1 MVPDKSLKIPLESPA
16 AKVVGDSFSQKSQNS
31 GRVKRLLCGVGL
43 KSIDFLIETKKLYKM
58 KKTGIIALGF
68 VAALFITA
76 CEQSG
81 TSFEDFNENV
91 TMAEEEVADLK
102 AAEATSSDISSARF
116 GGHLLQ
122 GGMMVG
128 GSHLFFGS
136 GFPPCA
142 TVSVDSDEF
151 PKTITIDYSEGC
163 TGRMGLEKKG
173 VVTIEMSDTIINEGA
188 VYKVSFTN
196 MTMGQREISKTATFT
211 NEGLNENEN
220 WVISFE
226 SLSTTA
232 FEKQGEEFIIER
244 DYSGKREWLSGFDTP
259 EVKDDQLLLSR
270 SGSITV
276 NGDLKFSKTTTDPL
290 LIDRTCKWPLSGIVE
305 ITRAEEIMSI
315 NYGVGECDNIAL
327 VTKDGDSEEIE
338 LNSGKFSLGFQ
349 RKHKHMNQNKG
360 WW

>member
-1 MVPDKSLKIPLESPA
+1 
-16 AKVVGDSFSQKSQNS
+16 
-31 GRVKRLLCGVGL
+31 
-43 KSIDFLIETKKLYKM
+43 M
-58 KKTGIIALGF
+58 KKTWIITLGL

-76 CEQSG
+76 CEQTG

-102 AAEATSSDISSARF
+102 SAEATASDVSSARF

-128 GSHLFFGS
+128 GSHLFFGT

-151 PKTITIDYSEGC
+151 PKTITINYSEGC

-173 VVTIEMSDTIINEGA
+173 VVTIYMSDTIINEGA
-188 VYKVSFTN
+188 IYTVTFTD
-196 MTMGQREISKTATFT
+196 MTMGRREISKTATFT
-211 NEGLNENEN
+211 NAGLNENNN

-226 SLSTTA
+226 SLSTTT
-232 FEKQGEEFIIER
+232 FERQGEEFIIER
-244 DYSGKREWLSGFDTP
+244 DYSGMREWLSGFDTP
-259 EVKDDQLLLSR
+259 EVRDDQLLLSR

-305 ITRAEEIMSI
+305 ITRADEIMTI
-315 NYGVGECDNIAL
+315 DYGTGECDNIAL

-338 LNSGKFSLGFQ
+338 LNSCQF
-349 RKHKHMNQNKG
+349 RKEFKRQNKHMKQNKG

>member
-1 MVPDKSLKIPLESPA
+1 
-16 AKVVGDSFSQKSQNS
+16 
-31 GRVKRLLCGVGL
+31 
-43 KSIDFLIETKKLYKM
+43 M
-58 KKTGIIALGF
+58 KKTWIITLGL

-102 AAEATSSDISSARF
+102 AAEATASDISSARF

-128 GSHLFFGS
+128 GSHLFFGT
-136 GFPPCA
+136 GFPRCA
-142 TVSVDSDEF
+142 TVSVDSDVF

-173 VVTIEMSDTIINEGA
+173 VVTIYMHDTIINEGA
-188 VYKVSFTN
+188 YYTVTFEN
-196 MTMGQREISKTATFT
+196 LTMGHREISKTATFT
-211 NEGLNENEN
+211 NDGLNDNGN

-226 SLSTTA
+226 SFSTTN

-244 DYSGKREWLSGFDTP
+244 DFSGTREWLTGFDTP
-259 EVKDDQLLLSR
+259 EVRDDQLMVTC

-276 NGDLKFSKTTTDPL
+276 NGELKFEKNTLEPL
-290 LIDRTCKWPLSGIVE
+290 WIDRTCKWPLSGIVE
-305 ITRAEEIMSI
+305 ITRAEEIMTI
-315 NYGVGECDNIAL
+315 NYGAGECDNIAL
-327 VTKDGDSEEIE
+327 VTKDGESEEIE
-338 LNSGKFSLGFQ
+338 LNSGKFRKGFQ
-349 RKHKHMNQNKG
+349 RHNKHMKQNKG